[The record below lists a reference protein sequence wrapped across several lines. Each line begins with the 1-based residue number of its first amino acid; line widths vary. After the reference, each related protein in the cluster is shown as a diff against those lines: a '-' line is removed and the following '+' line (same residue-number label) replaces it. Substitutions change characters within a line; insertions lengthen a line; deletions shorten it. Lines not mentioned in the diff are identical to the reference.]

1 MDIQRIRE
9 ILKACPT
16 PEAIKQ
22 GTDQAKMIKE
32 LHLMLGKKLNWGDYC
47 FCNRAD
53 YLRRAKNIVNASA

>member
-9 ILKACPT
+9 IVNACPS

-22 GTDQAKMIKE
+22 GTAQSRLIKE

-53 YLRRAKNIVNASA
+53 YLRRAKNILNASA